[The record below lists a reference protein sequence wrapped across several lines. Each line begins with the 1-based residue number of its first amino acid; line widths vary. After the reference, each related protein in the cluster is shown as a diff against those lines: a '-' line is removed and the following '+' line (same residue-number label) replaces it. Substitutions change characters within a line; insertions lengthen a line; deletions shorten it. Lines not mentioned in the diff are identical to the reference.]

1 MGYKI
6 KLEIFEGPLDLL
18 LHLIEKQEIDIYDIP
33 IAKITDQYLS
43 YLQAMEQLDL
53 QIASEF
59 LVMGATLLSI
69 KAEMLLPRPTVLQ
82 DEEEPLPDP
91 REELVV
97 KLLEYQKYKKVIEQ
111 LRNLELENQK
121 IYSHPFDLGSF
132 LATRPPINPLN
143 NVSPWDLL
151 EMYRRALEAAATP
164 APVHQV
170 LQETATVG
178 SQMKMIMEKLPTYRE
193 GAEFSELLPAKPPA
207 SLIVVTFL
215 ALLELLKTGQIEV
228 CQQVNFGRIHIFPAR
243 QRADGG
249 QQNVV

>member
-1 MGYKI
+1 MGYNI

-33 IAKITDQYLS
+33 IARITDQYLS

-97 KLLEYQKYKKVIEQ
+97 KLIEYQKYKKVIEK
-111 LRNLELENQK
+111 LRNMELESQK
-121 IYSHPFDLGSF
+121 IYTHPFDFNSF
-132 LATRPPINPLN
+132 LANRPPVNPLN

-151 EMYRRALEAAATP
+151 EMYRRALEAAAAP

-170 LQETATVG
+170 FQETATVG
-178 SQMKMIMEKLPTYRE
+178 SQMKMIVGKLQDHPE
-193 GAEFSELLPAKPPA
+193 GAEFSEFLPAGSPA

-215 ALLELLKTGQIEV
+215 AILELLKMGKVEV
-228 CQQVNFGRIHIFPAR
+228 YQQVNFGKIRILPAR

-249 QQNVV
+249 HQYVV